1 MADERASLR
10 KPAAL
15 PRRPVVAL
23 KAQPV
28 AAAARSPLPA
38 ARSLQQRIGNR
49 GTQALAA
56 GVVARSTAPVSD
68 PKNGS
73 LLNTHWQM
81 EFVAVIAAIVD
92 DNLLPVKS
100 VVWRLEDDHARDS
113 SGALNPVK
121 FDAKADPALNGAPPD
136 LGIDKAMAG
145 RTCRF
150 MARRMSTFC
159 KPELT

>member
-1 MADERASLR
+1 M
-10 KPAAL
+10 P
-15 PRRPVVAL
+15 
-23 KAQPV
+23 
-28 AAAARSPLPA
+28 
-38 ARSLQQRIGNR
+38 IH
-49 GTQALAA
+49 
-56 GVVARSTAPVSD
+56 VSD

-100 VVWRLEDDHARDS
+100 VVWRLEDEHARDS

-121 FDAKADPALNGAPPD
+121 FDAKADHAVNGAPGD
-136 LGIDKAMAG
+136 LGMDKAMAG
-145 RTCRF
+145 RACRF
-150 MARRMSTFC
+150 MARRMSAFC